1 MKAAIALI
9 SLTVLFSAQG
19 GKYVIMCNYLHISTG
34 KSLFTM
40 DSNSTVLQVVPF
52 VISGLWI
59 YSKPFTYVVA
69 IFLTVCCLQICI
81 I

>member
-19 GKYVIMCNYLHISTG
+19 GKYVMCNYLHISTG

-40 DSNSTVLQVVPF
+40 DSNSTVLQAVPF

-69 IFLTVCCLQICI
+69 ILFTVYCTQIGI